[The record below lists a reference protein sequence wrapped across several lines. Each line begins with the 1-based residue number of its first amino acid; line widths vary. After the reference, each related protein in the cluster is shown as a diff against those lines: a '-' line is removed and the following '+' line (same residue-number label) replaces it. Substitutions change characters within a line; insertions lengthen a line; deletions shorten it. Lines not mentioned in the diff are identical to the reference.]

1 LKELLTVALYCV
13 ALLAAPP
20 ALAAMNIVEDT
31 LDNGLKV
38 LVLEDHKAPVAT
50 FQVWYRV
57 GAIDDP
63 AGATGAS
70 HLLEHM
76 MFKGTKNFG
85 PKTFSQTINRAG
97 GTDNAFTSHDY
108 TAYHETISSDRI
120 GIAIKLEADRMQN
133 LLLDPA
139 EVKTELEV
147 VKEER
152 RMRYEDNPQSLVHE
166 NTMAAAFMTH
176 PYRNPVIGWMADLN
190 DMTAEKLVSHYRR
203 YYSPD
208 NAVIIVIG
216 DVDAKKIIGEI
227 RVSYGH
233 IPKGPAIERLPMNE
247 PPQNGER
254 RVFVRKDAQLPYVA
268 AIYKTASFPDPDS
281 FALDVLSMIL
291 SEGKSSRLYRALV
304 YEKRLALSVDTGY
317 DGVGR
322 GPATFYAGGTV
333 APSDTPAGNS
343 AEMLEAAI
351 REEIERI
358 KREPPSAREVQKAKN
373 QVEASFIME
382 QDSLYSRAMA
392 IGGMEMAGGWRLIE
406 RYLDGIRAV
415 TADDVTGAARKYL
428 TDDHKTTGVLIPVQ
442 TANSDANSVGEN
454 K

>member
-1 LKELLTVALYCV
+1 
-13 ALLAAPP
+13 
-20 ALAAMNIVEDT
+20 MNIVEES
-31 LDNGLKV
+31 LENGLKV

-63 AGATGAS
+63 SGATGAS

-108 TAYHETISSDRI
+108 TAYHETLSSDRI
-120 GIAIKLEADRMQN
+120 GIAIKLEADRMRN

-166 NTMAAAFMTH
+166 STMAAAFMTH

-190 DMTAEKLVSHYRR
+190 DMTAEKLAAHYRR
-203 YYSPD
+203 YYAPN

-216 DVDAKKIIGEI
+216 DVDAKKIISDI

-233 IPKGPAIERLPMNE
+233 IPKSAGVERMSMNE

-254 RVFVRKDAQLPYVA
+254 RVFVKKEAQLPYIA
-268 AIYKTASFPDPDS
+268 SIYKMPSFPDPDS
-281 FALDVLSMIL
+281 FPLDVLSMIL

-322 GPATFYAGGTV
+322 GPATFYVGGTV

-343 AEMLEAAI
+343 AETLEAAI
-351 REEIERI
+351 REETERI
-358 KREPPSAREVQKAKN
+358 KREHPSEREVQKAKN

-382 QDSLYSRAMA
+382 QDSLYSRAMT
-392 IGGMEMAGGWRLIE
+392 IGSMEMAGGWRLID

-415 TADDVTGAARKYL
+415 AADDVSRVARKYL
-428 TDDHKTTGVLIPVQ
+428 IDDHKTTGVLVPVQ
-442 TANSDANSVGEN
+442 AANSVADGE
-454 K
+454 KEKK